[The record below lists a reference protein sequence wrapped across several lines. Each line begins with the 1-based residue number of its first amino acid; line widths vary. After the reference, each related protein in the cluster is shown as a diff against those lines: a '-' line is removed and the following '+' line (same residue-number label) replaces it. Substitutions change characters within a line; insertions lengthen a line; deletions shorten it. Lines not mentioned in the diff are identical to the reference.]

1 MTHEL
6 PRRIPGAT
14 TLGPAPTPLV
24 PLYVHPAE
32 AARDENLKRAWDPD
46 ALAGATVIVNVAD
59 GPGSTVDEAYVEA
72 TALLAAA
79 GVPMLGYVDLGY
91 AARPLGDIVE
101 DIERWSAYPMAGVFL
116 DQAPTTPFSIGP
128 VALAIRVARRAR
140 LFVAVLNP
148 GTPADPVYREL
159 GVPIC
164 AFEGSWAD
172 YQAWSGLGAQPG
184 DGHLVHG
191 VPAAQLATARKVM
204 GWRGAGFG
212 LVTDR
217 ELPNP
222 WQGLPTD
229 AARTLVAVG

>member
-6 PRRIPGAT
+6 PRRIPGVT
-14 TLGPAPTPLV
+14 TVGPPPTPLV
-24 PLYVHPAE
+24 PLYVHPLE
-32 AARDENLKRAWDPD
+32 DPYAWEPD

-59 GPGSTVDEAYVEA
+59 GPGSTVDDDYAAA
-72 TALLAAA
+72 TAQLSVA

-91 AARPLGDIVE
+91 AARPLADILD
-101 DIERWSAYPMAGVFL
+101 DIERWTAYPMAGVFL

-128 VALAIRVARRAR
+128 VALAIRVAQRAG

-164 AFEGSWAD
+164 SFEGSWAD
-172 YQAWSGLGAQPG
+172 YQAWSGWGAQPG
-184 DGHLVHG
+184 DGHLVHS
-191 VPAAQLATARKVM
+191 VPREQLATARKAM

-217 ELPNP
+217 EPPNP
-222 WQGLPTD
+222 WEGLPSD
-229 AARTLVAVG
+229 ATRSLVAVG

>member
-1 MTHEL
+1 VACISPQL
-6 PRRIPGAT
+6 F
-14 TLGPAPTPLV
+14 
-24 PLYVHPAE
+24 
-32 AARDENLKRAWDPD
+32 
-46 ALAGATVIVNVAD
+46 ALQ
-59 GPGSTVDEAYVEA
+59 DEAYREA

-172 YQAWSGLGAQPG
+172 YQAWSGMGAQPG

-191 VPAAQLATARKVM
+191 VPPAQLATARKVM

-229 AARTLVAVG
+229 AAHALVAVG